1 MHTIVPGLAIDTIET
16 KNDFHKNHN
25 IDMKNDKRLN
35 IDGLCYYERREE
47 KIQSSDEKERKR
59 NELVGNEDLFQFILL
74 FGEFQSSLDAVTIR
88 CFPHVIIFD
97 NSFQTLPRQLETKA
111 RISFSLLVFARS
123 YVFPLDFSEI
133 FSTFVDGFFERI
145 GLGS

>member
-1 MHTIVPGLAIDTIET
+1 
-16 KNDFHKNHN
+16 
-25 IDMKNDKRLN
+25 MKNDKRLN

-74 FGEFQSSLDAVTIR
+74 FGEFQSSLNAVTIR

-111 RISFSLLVFARS
+111 RISFSLSLCWS
-123 YVFPLDFSEI
+123 SLDLTCSLWISPKSFPHLSMASSKELASAADQSSI
-133 FSTFVDGFFERI
+133 
-145 GLGS
+145 